1 MAPRRKHLG
10 EIIREKRVEKEITLR
25 RFAEM
30 LGVSPTYV
38 SQCEQGEGSPPTAA
52 RLLEIAKILG
62 EDADALIAMAG
73 RVPEDLSDIIREN
86 PKEMAT
92 FLREA
97 SGLTPEQLS
106 KLTEQARRLKAIQKK
121 ES

>member
-10 EIIREKRVEKEITLR
+10 EIIREKRVQKGITLR

-38 SQCEQGEGSPPTAA
+38 SQFELGEGTPPTAA
-52 RLLEIAKILG
+52 RLQEIAKILG

-73 RVPEDLSDIIREN
+73 RVPDDISQIIREN
-86 PKEMAT
+86 PQQMAT

-106 KLTEQARRLKAIQKK
+106 KLTEQARRLKAKQQK
-121 ES
+121 EP